1 MNTTPSTPF
10 TDVYSKWLQS
20 FRSFIPGA
28 GPGQPVVEKKAE
40 VIAKQE
46 WEDEGGAPKVV
57 PPAKTK
63 GAPKLLSKKAAAKTK
78 QAAPKARAKPRKS
91 TAKAGSKRA
100 RSRR

>member
-1 MNTTPSTPF
+1 MNTPSTPF

-20 FRSFIPGA
+20 FRPFIPGA
-28 GPGQPVVEKKAE
+28 GSGQPVVEKKAE
-40 VIAKQE
+40 VI
-46 WEDEGGAPKVV
+46 
-57 PPAKTK
+57 
-63 GAPKLLSKKAAAKTK
+63 AKTK

>member
-1 MNTTPSTPF
+1 MSTNTPLTEI
-10 TDVYSKWLQS
+10 YSQWLQTV
-20 FRSFIPGA
+20 RSFIPGA

-63 GAPKLLSKKAAAKTK
+63 GAPKLLSRK
-78 QAAPKARAKPRKS
+78 AAPKTKIPSKPRKS
-91 TAKAGSKRA
+91 TAKAGKKRA
-100 RSRR
+100 RARR

>member
-1 MNTTPSTPF
+1 MSTPTPGPF
-10 TDVYSKWLQS
+10 TEVYTKWLEQV
-20 FRSFIPGA
+20 RSMIPGA

-63 GAPKLLSKKAAAKTK
+63 GAPKLLSKKAAPKAK
-78 QAAPKARAKPRKS
+78 QAAPKARGKPK
-91 TAKAGSKRA
+91 KSKRA
-100 RSRR
+100 RSQR